1 MSIFDDNVL
10 DENISHVEESD
21 NTFLIFM
28 LSYFRPKFK
37 LRLLHQLL
45 TWRRLSADIRKK
57 IPVLSLTNS
66 MYVGPVPSELKDL
79 TPVEEA
85 MIAWC
90 WAKCWI
96 KGRKSIC
103 CYARFSTRYERSY
116 HYLTQWLSG
125 IANLLP
131 PSKQEILTPVCVL
144 FVGSTPPTSTAQ
156 WLHEKAKLLCIHRDK
171 LLH

>member
-1 MSIFDDNVL
+1 MFEGCIQVMSIFDDNVL

-85 MIAWC
+85 MIA
-90 WAKCWI
+90 
-96 KGRKSIC
+96 
-103 CYARFSTRYERSY
+103 
-116 HYLTQWLSG
+116 
-125 IANLLP
+125 
-131 PSKQEILTPVCVL
+131 
-144 FVGSTPPTSTAQ
+144 
-156 WLHEKAKLLCIHRDK
+156 
-171 LLH
+171 